1 MKDKSISLLH
11 GLLFCLVCFLLAS
24 IMSDCFNHHG
34 ARVSVQPMSYKPCY
48 IRLDEEQFERLLEAL
63 KKDE

>member
-1 MKDKSISLLH
+1 MKDKINSLH
-11 GLLFCLVCFLLAS
+11 GLLFCLVCFLLVS
-24 IMSDCFNHHG
+24 IMSDCFNHHE
-34 ARVSVQPMSYKPCY
+34 AKVRVQPMSYKPCY